1 MLCSNELETALNV
14 CWFHL
19 DQLTSYIKPQIFQGG
34 IFPTSYLPVQIYYV
48 DPLPLSSFYGD
59 KSTQFMI
66 QPSFF
71 KLLYKFINSN
81 QRIFSYSQICGFFS
95 SIIRHERNRL
105 FDLRNILVANL
116 QNHPF
121 QQVFNV
127 KAFHRKQI
135 KQLLFKQLVFSQLSD
150 LCAYKISKI
159 VPYKDISKL
168 QIPISLKCKISSMCK
183 NKD

>member
-1 MLCSNELETALNV
+1 MWILYPSVHFTVINQHNL
-14 CWFHL
+14 WY
-19 DQLTSYIKPQIFQGG
+19 S
-34 IFPTSYLPVQIYYV
+34 
-48 DPLPLSSFYGD
+48 
-59 KSTQFMI
+59 
-66 QPSFF
+66 PSFF

-183 NKD
+183 NKDWSCCKRVLIYS